1 MEALNLA
8 QTLIGNPASTR
19 ASGVAVERE
28 AGYILLGTLCMCLPA
43 EVVKVSTFDV
53 SHPVV

>member
-8 QTLIGNPASTR
+8 QTLIGNPASKR

-43 EVVKVSTFDV
+43 EVVKVCTLDMS
-53 SHPVV
+53 